1 MIMNE
6 IKIFTNEEF
15 GEVKVINIYNNA
27 WFVAK
32 DIAEILG
39 YGNGNKNSKSLA
51 NAIVDHVEEEDRKML
66 TYEECKG
73 LFRGYQN
80 GDPTFKINS
89 NGLRVINESG
99 LYSLILSSKL
109 PTAKKFKRWVT
120 SEVLPTIRKTG
131 GYVNNDDMF
140 INTYLPFADET
151 TKLLFKNTL
160 NVINNQ
166 NKLIS
171 HQKNEIKRKSDV
183 IQGFADDIPNP
194 TKRKILNEV
203 VRCGGGNYKE
213 RWTCLYREF
222 KAVHG
227 IDVSVRYK
235 NYVEKGTRPK
245 MNSKLDYV
253 DKKLHMLQELYGIAV
268 KLYESDIEKIK
279 ERYDI
284 LSERDFDYGKKKIKC

>member
-1 MIMNE
+1 MNE
-6 IKIFTNEEF
+6 IEIFTNEEF
-15 GEVKVINIYNNA
+15 GKVKVINIYNNA

-120 SEVLPTIRKTG
+120 SEILPSIRKTG

-203 VRCGGGNYKE
+203 VRYGGNYKE
-213 RWTCLYREF
+213 RWTYLYREF

-227 IDVSVRYK
+227 IDVSIRYK
-235 NYVEKGTRPK
+235 NYVEKGIRPK

-253 DKKLHMLQELYGIAV
+253 DKKLDMLDELYGIAV

-284 LSERDFDYGKKKIKC
+284 VSERD

>member
-1 MIMNE
+1 ME
-6 IKIFTNEEF
+6 IKIFENAEF
-15 GEVKVINIYNNA
+15 GKIRTVFDDGTIY
-27 WFVAK
+27 FVGK
-32 DIAEILG
+32 DVAEILG
-39 YGNGNKNSKSLA
+39 YSETAK
-51 NAIVDHVEEEDRKML
+51 AIRSHVDLDDRGMAALDTPGGKQKM
-66 TYEECKG
+66 T
-73 LFRGYQN
+73 
-80 GDPTFKINS
+80 T
-89 NGLRVINESG
+89 INESG

-120 SEVLPTIRKTG
+120 SEILPSIRKTG

-203 VRCGGGNYKE
+203 VRYGGGNYKE
-213 RWTCLYREF
+213 RWNCLYREF

-253 DKKLHMLQELYGIAV
+253 DKKLDMLDELYGIAV

-284 LSERDFDYGKKKIKC
+284 VSERN

>member
-1 MIMNE
+1 ME
-6 IKIFTNEEF
+6 IKIFENAEF
-15 GEVKVINIYNNA
+15 GSVRTADINGVPYFIG
-27 WFVAK
+27 K
-32 DIAEILG
+32 DVCEMFGDKNHNRSLGRIDSEDKTKIGVVDSLGRKQSIIA
-39 YGNGNKNSKSLA
+39 
-51 NAIVDHVEEEDRKML
+51 V
-66 TYEECKG
+66 
-73 LFRGYQN
+73 
-80 GDPTFKINS
+80 
-89 NGLRVINESG
+89 NESG
-99 LYSLILSSKL
+99 LYSLLFAMQPQKANNDGVSDAYPIEVQERIEKL
-109 PTAKKFKRWVT
+109 HRFKRWVT
-120 SEVLPTIRKTG
+120 SEVLPSIRKTG

-203 VRCGGGNYKE
+203 VRYGGGNYKE

-222 KAVHG
+222 KAVYG

-253 DKKLHMLQELYGIAV
+253 DKKLDMLDELYGIAV

-284 LSERDFDYGKKKIKC
+284 VSERD

>member
-1 MIMNE
+1 ME
-6 IKIFTNEEF
+6 IKIFENAEF
-15 GEVKVINIYNNA
+15 GSVRTAVINGEA
-27 WFVAK
+27 MFVGK
-32 DIAEILG
+32 DVARSLG
-39 YGNGNKNSKSLA
+39 YERATK
-51 NAIVDHVEEEDRKML
+51 AIADHVDTEDIDEIPIQDSIGRMQK
-66 TYEECKG
+66 T
-73 LFRGYQN
+73 
-80 GDPTFKINS
+80 P
-89 NGLRVINESG
+89 VINESG

-109 PTAKKFKRWVT
+109 PTAKKFKRWIT
-120 SEVLPTIRKTG
+120 SDVLPSIRKTG

-160 NVINNQ
+160 SVINNQ

-203 VRCGGGNYKE
+203 VRYGGGNYKE
-213 RWTCLYREF
+213 RWNCLYREF

-253 DKKLHMLQELYGIAV
+253 DKKLDMLDELYGVAV

-279 ERYDI
+279 GRYDI
-284 LSERDFDYGKKKIKC
+284 VSERN

>member
-1 MIMNE
+1 ME
-6 IKIFTNEEF
+6 IKIFENAEF
-15 GEVKVINIYNNA
+15 GSVRTADINGVPYFIGKDVCEMFGDKNHSRSLGRIDSEDKTKIGVVDSLGRKQFVIA
-27 WFVAK
+27 V
-32 DIAEILG
+32 
-39 YGNGNKNSKSLA
+39 
-51 NAIVDHVEEEDRKML
+51 
-66 TYEECKG
+66 
-73 LFRGYQN
+73 
-80 GDPTFKINS
+80 
-89 NGLRVINESG
+89 NESG
-99 LYSLILSSKL
+99 LYSLLFAMQPQKANNNGVSDAYPIEVQERIEKL
-109 PTAKKFKRWVT
+109 HKFKRWVT
-120 SEVLPTIRKTG
+120 SEILPSIRKTG

-160 NVINNQ
+160 SVINNQ

-203 VRCGGGNYKE
+203 VRYGGGNYKE
-213 RWTCLYREF
+213 RWNCLYREF

-235 NYVEKGTRPK
+235 NYVEKGTKPK

-253 DKKLHMLQELYGIAV
+253 DKKLHMLQEIYGIAV

-284 LSERDFDYGKKKIKC
+284 VSERDFQYGKKKIEC

>member
-1 MIMNE
+1 ME
-6 IKIFTNEEF
+6 IKIFENAEF
-15 GEVKVINIYNNA
+15 GKVRINTDEYGKITFCGKDVAEALGYKDTVNAIKSHCKKDGVVFYHLIDNLGRQQEVKFISEGNLYRL
-27 WFVAK
+27 
-32 DIAEILG
+32 IA
-39 YGNGNKNSKSLA
+39 
-51 NAIVDHVEEEDRKML
+51 H
-66 TYEECKG
+66 
-73 LFRGYQN
+73 
-80 GDPTFKINS
+80 
-89 NGLRVINESG
+89 
-99 LYSLILSSKL
+99 SKL
-109 PTAKKFKRWVT
+109 PSAEKFENWVFD
-120 SEVLPTIRKTG
+120 EVLPSIRKTG

-171 HQKNEIKRKSDV
+171 EQRNEIKRKSDV

-194 TKRKILNEV
+194 AKRKILNEV
-203 VRCGGGNYKE
+203 VRYGGGNCKE
-213 RWTCLYREF
+213 RWNYLYREF

-253 DKKLHMLQELYGIAV
+253 DKKLNMLDELYGIAV

-284 LSERDFDYGKKKIKC
+284 VSERDFDYGKKKIKC